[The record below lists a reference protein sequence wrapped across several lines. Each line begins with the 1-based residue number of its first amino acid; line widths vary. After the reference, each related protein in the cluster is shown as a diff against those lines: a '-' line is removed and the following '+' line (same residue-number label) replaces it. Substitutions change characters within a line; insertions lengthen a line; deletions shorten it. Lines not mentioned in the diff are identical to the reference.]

1 MKKKE
6 KIEKK
11 NAAEQKDNT
20 ILVDTISKAIQI
32 PGVKVNRSEFLVS
45 VFKNADNDLR
55 EKILNEGP
63 AAAGCSKEEIKAIA
77 KKLVNERTL
86 TSTGLSF
93 AAGLPGGIAMAG
105 TIPADTI
112 QFYGIALRLAQEISY
127 LYGAEDLW
135 ENGSVDVERVTN
147 QLILYCGVMFG
158 VSGAS
163 ATLKLMASALSKQA
177 LKKLPQQALMK
188 TVYYPIIKR
197 IVTFFGVKMTKDIFA
212 KGVSKAI
219 PVVGGIVSGGIT
231 LASMRPMGIRLVDSF
246 DEAVFDYTEE
256 DFDNDF
262 DEAMNI
268 IEADVSVEETI
279 TEADIDDAQV
289 YQDDK
294 TYIDKIREAK
304 NLLDEGLI
312 TDEEFSQIKT
322 KIIGSI

>member
-1 MKKKE
+1 M
-6 KIEKK
+6 
-11 NAAEQKDNT
+11 EQ
-20 ILVDTISKAIQI
+20 SKAETTSIALETIITNAVKI
-32 PGVKVNRSEFLVS
+32 PGVKVNRSKFLAE
-45 VFKNADNDLR
+45 VFA
-55 EKILNEGP
+55 NEGVNLQTIIDMGP
-63 AAAGCSKEEIKAIA
+63 VSAGISQERIEKAATKLIFLRTSQSSAASFVAGI
-77 KKLVNERTL
+77 
-86 TSTGLSF
+86 
-93 AAGLPGGIAMAG
+93 PGGFAMAA
-105 TIPADTI
+105 TIPADVA
-112 QFYGIALRLAQEISY
+112 QFFGMALRLAQELSY
-127 LYGAEDLW
+127 LYGASDLW
-135 ENGSVDVERVTN
+135 DEEQLDDERVRS

-197 IVTFFGVKMTKDIFA
+197 IVTFFGAKMTKDIFA